1 MLVGHIGLR
10 VLHRRREP
18 RQTSPPGERWRRS
31 RFASRDGRRGTVAR
45 ESCERSEQDGI
56 IIERRSS
63 GGGGRGPSRRDIE
76 FPQGLLRRY
85 FFLRLN
91 LSFFRCPPLASLRE
105 PSEIRRKGRGERWC
119 RRTKRTIA
127 ITTFLCRGENDHA
140 PPLSLSFLPSPSSLA
155 AAAAAQIPLLLPFC
169 RFVKRGYPKNL
180 ARLSFTRVPFRV
192 GGDRGSFPGS
202 L

>member
-1 MLVGHIGLR
+1 MERTEVEIEIR
-10 VLHRRREP
+10 VTRR
-18 RQTSPPGERWRRS
+18 TERNES
-31 RFASRDGRRGTVAR
+31 CT
-45 ESCERSEQDGI
+45 SCERTEEDGI

-76 FPQGLLRRY
+76 FPQGLPRRY

-91 LSFFRCPPLASLRE
+91 LSFGVPLVVARAERNKKKRE
-105 PSEIRRKGRGERWC
+105 KRKVVSSDE
-119 RRTKRTIA
+119 THHHHLLAEVRTIM
-127 ITTFLCRGENDHA
+127 L
-140 PPLSLSFLPSPSSLA
+140 PLSLLLPSLSSF
-155 AAAAAQIPLLLPFC
+155 AAAQTPLLLPFR